1 MAEIATTYCGL
12 IIEKNEMAR
21 IASEGSDDYI
31 QHVQEDRM
39 SRMLA
44 QDLIEGEERWTFYDD
59 EELELLVEI
68 GNFITIT
75 LVLEAGEEISSLI
88 NFDP

>member
-1 MAEIATTYCGL
+1 
-12 IIEKNEMAR
+12 
-21 IASEGSDDYI
+21 
-31 QHVQEDRM
+31 M

-68 GNFITIT
+68 SNFIVVS
-75 LVLEAGEEISSLI
+75 LVVEAGEEVVEVLKGRVEME
-88 NFDP
+88 

>member
-1 MAEIATTYCGL
+1 
-12 IIEKNEMAR
+12 MAR
-21 IASEGSDDYI
+21 ISMEGSDDYI

-59 EELELLVEI
+59 EELELLV
-68 GNFITIT
+68 
-75 LVLEAGEEISSLI
+75 
-88 NFDP
+88 

>member
-1 MAEIATTYCGL
+1 M
-12 IIEKNEMAR
+12 
-21 IASEGSDDYI
+21 EGSDDYI

-59 EELELLVEI
+59 EELELLV
-68 GNFITIT
+68 
-75 LVLEAGEEISSLI
+75 
-88 NFDP
+88 

>member
-1 MAEIATTYCGL
+1 
-12 IIEKNEMAR
+12 
-21 IASEGSDDYI
+21 
-31 QHVQEDRM
+31 M

-68 GNFITIT
+68 GNFIVIS
-75 LVLEAGEEISSLI
+75 LFVEAGEEVEAVLRRS
-88 NFDP
+88 NE